1 MSNKTISLSILWSTI
16 VAFLLPHAASAQD
29 VVSFFDDVISVLIVI
44 IPILLGLAVLV
55 FFWGIVKFISHADD
69 VKGNEDGKQIIFWG
83 LITIFVMITF
93 WAILGWLQ
101 TELGLDAGGG
111 LGTLPQQPG
120 TIPTVF

>member
-1 MSNKTISLSILWSTI
+1 MFNKMTSLNILWSTI
-16 VAFLLPHAASAQD
+16 AVLFLPQVASAQD
-29 VVSFFDDVISVLIVI
+29 VVSIIDDVISVLVVI

-83 LITIFVMITF
+83 LITIFVMVTF

-101 TELGLDAGGG
+101 TELGLDAGGD

-120 TIPTVF
+120 TIPTTF